1 MAERRY
7 TRAEVE
13 AVVENPA
20 RGRFAPPARDI
31 IEHFGYAA
39 DGRLLNVVTNRAQT
53 LVITVIDQ

>member
-13 AVVENPA
+13 AVVANPA
-20 RGRFAPPARDI
+20 RGRFAPPARNA

-39 DGRLLNVVTNRAQT
+39 DGRLLNVVTNRAET
-53 LVITVIDQ
+53 LGITVIDQ